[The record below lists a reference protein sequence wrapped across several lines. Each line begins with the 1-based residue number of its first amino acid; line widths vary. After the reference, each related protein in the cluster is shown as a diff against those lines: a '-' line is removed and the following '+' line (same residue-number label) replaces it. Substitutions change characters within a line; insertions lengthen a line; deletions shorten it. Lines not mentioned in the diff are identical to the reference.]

1 MDGSVTKTT
10 AAVTG
15 AANNPI
21 MSGQLSPA
29 IISEIFPSIIEFDHG
44 LLKQIS
50 DKPARYTITHWNALV
65 LYVPSLGEIWVS
77 TLSPGIN
84 SKVLPITV
92 DNSIIIRYR
101 LIIYGIN
108 KNPRSLEVF
117 KSVWLNS
124 DNFTPLL
131 VRWNQIKT
139 TLWIPLSWTYYT
151 ASDAMD
157 PEERIALSVLYAG
170 FS

>member
-1 MDGSVTKTT
+1 MDGSVTKTTAAVTGAANIAETKRMDGSVTKTT

-65 LYVPSLGEIWVS
+65 LYVPSLGEI
-77 TLSPGIN
+77 
-84 SKVLPITV
+84 
-92 DNSIIIRYR
+92 
-101 LIIYGIN
+101 
-108 KNPRSLEVF
+108 
-117 KSVWLNS
+117 
-124 DNFTPLL
+124 
-131 VRWNQIKT
+131 
-139 TLWIPLSWTYYT
+139 
-151 ASDAMD
+151 
-157 PEERIALSVLYAG
+157 
-170 FS
+170 